1 MHSEREE
8 DNATRI
14 DEKKNIRSTTM
25 MYLEDYGQIERI
37 LVLKG

>member
-14 DEKKNIRSTTM
+14 DEKKNIRSTVM
-25 MYLEDYGQIERI
+25 MDLEDYGQIERI